1 MPKRHWSRSLPS
13 PPKSGRLRLRVV
25 RPHDEPDAH
34 RSPGSAAQPTRRK
47 DWQSEADTRL
57 VSTMAMDNARHT
69 EDESAGFDA
78 SWCSDALSLMTFEL
92 QQQKEAITATRREM
106 LEENSSRQKRMGG
119 SFQMK
124 NKKKAFDE
132 RKAPQDSAAAQ
143 SRTIRRVLF
152 ELASSSSPEA
162 RTGDDAS
169 CLPRELCKLAKRVF
183 CSHIDAL
190 HSCLG
195 LNLRNA
201 NASKVLDTF
210 LSRLFSMYINTN
222 LYHNGVHALDVLMAA
237 SSLLRGGIDRHLS
250 DFDVVAVLIAAV
262 AHDVGHFGASGA
274 RIPRPTR
281 GGSGPSH
288 GAADI
293 AGVDPSALERF
304 HFETFL
310 CVVKDPASDIL
321 RELSLRN
328 RDEMMDAIKRLIIA
342 TDITKHNTHMDRF
355 VNSSII
361 KATPG
366 AAAEKAAS
374 VDSSVQL
381 PSSDMDGDSACSIS
395 PGCGE
400 RGAVK
405 ATRNENLQ
413 TMVLKFADVSNTC
426 RNIAIADEWGKSI
439 LLEQRMDADL
449 SIGVFRLQSSV
460 EEPYRRVERSGD
472 DLLVAHNQF
481 RFVCGI
487 VRPMFD
493 AIAHLLY
500 ADIREHIRGNL
511 EYNLSIW
518 GRWNGHQQHQE
529 N

>member
-1 MPKRHWSRSLPS
+1 M
-13 PPKSGRLRLRVV
+13 
-25 RPHDEPDAH
+25 
-34 RSPGSAAQPTRRK
+34 
-47 DWQSEADTRL
+47 
-57 VSTMAMDNARHT
+57 STMAMDSARHT
-69 EDESAGFDA
+69 EDELAGFDA
-78 SWCSDALSLMTFEL
+78 SWCFDALSLMTFEL

-106 LEENSSRQKRMGG
+106 LEENSSRQKRIGC
-119 SFQMK
+119 SFQTK
-124 NKKKAFDE
+124 KKKAFDE
-132 RKAPQDSAAAQ
+132 LKAPHDSSAAQ

-152 ELASSSSPEA
+152 ELAPSTSPEA
-162 RTGDDAS
+162 GTGGDDAS
-169 CLPRELCKLAKRVF
+169 CLPRKLCKLAKRVF
-183 CSHIDAL
+183 YSHIDAL

-195 LNLRNA
+195 LNLHNA

-237 SSLLRGGIDRHLS
+237 SSLLQGGIDRHLS

-310 CVVKDPASDIL
+310 CVVKDTASDIL
-321 RELSLRN
+321 RELSLRD

-342 TDITKHNTHMDRF
+342 TDITKHDTHMDRF

-366 AAAEKAAS
+366 AADEKAAS
-374 VDSSVQL
+374 VDSTMQL
-381 PSSDMDGDSACSIS
+381 PSSGMDGDSTCSIS
-395 PGCGE
+395 PGRGE
-400 RGAVK
+400 RGETK

-449 SIGVFRLQSSV
+449 SIGVFRLQSSF
-460 EEPYRRVERSGD
+460 EETYRRVERSGD
-472 DLLVAHNQF
+472 DLLVAQNQF
-481 RFVCGI
+481 RFVSGI

-518 GRWNGHQQHQE
+518 GRWNGHQHHHE
-529 N
+529 S